1 MYKAVHRFYDL
12 KDNNHAYFVGD
23 VFPHNGVEVDADR
36 VAELASDKNKMGV
49 PLIVEIAEKPKKKAS
64 KKVEKTEE

>member
-1 MYKAVHRFYDL
+1 MYKVVHRFYDL

-23 VFPHNGVEVDADR
+23 VFPHNGVDVDADR

-49 PLIVEIAEKPKKKAS
+49 PLIVEIVEKSKKKAS
-64 KKVEKTEE
+64 KKVEQTEE